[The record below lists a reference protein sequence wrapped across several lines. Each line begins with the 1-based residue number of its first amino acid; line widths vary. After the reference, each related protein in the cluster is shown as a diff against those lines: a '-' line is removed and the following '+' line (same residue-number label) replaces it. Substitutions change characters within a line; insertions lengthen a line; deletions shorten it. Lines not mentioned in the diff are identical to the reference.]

1 MNEIVEVK
9 RIAIN
14 LLARREHSK
23 HELQNKLKRHAFD
36 ISTIDLVLNELA
48 ANRQQSDER
57 FTEAYI
63 NSRINRGYG
72 PIRIQQELRER
83 GIKDNTLFEKYL
95 LDNNEKWH
103 QLANDV
109 RLKRF
114 GLKLPNN
121 FKDRAKQM
129 NFLRYRGF
137 TQEQIHETIK

>member
-1 MNEIVEVK
+1 M
-9 RIAIN
+9 N

-23 HELQNKLKRHAFD
+23 YELQNKLKRHALD
-36 ISTIDLVLNELA
+36 ISTIDLVLNELVV
-48 ANRQQSDER
+48 NRQQSDER
-57 FTEAYI
+57 FTEVYT

-72 PIRIQQELRER
+72 PIRIQQELHER
-83 GIKDNTLFEKYL
+83 GIDDDVLIEKYL
-95 LDNNEKWH
+95 LHKDEKWY

-109 RLKRF
+109 RQKRF

-137 TQEQIHETIK
+137 TQEQIHETMNK